1 MILSMNLYPG
11 EDGGASPWTSG
22 CSHRHYFYVSKA
34 DSVATLNL
42 WRKALLA
49 QGLMGTYR
57 DRTGIEPVAVSD
69 SSDVS

>member
-11 EDGGASPWTSG
+11 EDGGASLWTSG
-22 CSHRHYFYVSKA
+22 CSHSHYFYVSKA
-34 DSVATLNL
+34 DSVATQNL
-42 WRKALLA
+42 WRKA